1 MSYSITEECYGCAAC
16 VKICPASAIQGER
29 KKLHLIH
36 AGLCIDCGACGR
48 VCPEEAIHDPSGA
61 SCRQTKK
68 SDWRRPRFDLKK
80 CVACIHCIETC
91 PAGSIGFL
99 GRALPND
106 PHNYPYLENEGTCI
120 GCGFCAMECPVDAI
134 EMFLPPIKIK

>member
-1 MSYSITEECYGCAAC
+1 MSYSITEKCNGCAAC

-36 AGLCIDCGACGR
+36 ADLCIDCGACGR
-48 VCPEEAIHDPSGA
+48 VCPEEAIHDPSSA
-61 SCRQTKK
+61 RCRQTKK

-80 CVACIHCIETC
+80 CVACINCIETC
-91 PAGSIGFL
+91 PAGSIGFF
-99 GRALPND
+99 GRTQPSD

-134 EMFLPPIKIK
+134 EMFLTPIKIK